1 MMSDAISYIMPAYN
15 CASTV
20 EESLES
26 IVNGNYRDIDEI
38 IIVDDASTDT
48 TSVLLQ
54 EFAGRYPNVRVLSH
68 PFNKGGAAA
77 RNTAVERACNSLI
90 FCLDSDNV
98 LAPGSVEKLRRLL
111 VESDADVASFQELR
125 FFKSVTLEIT
135 HKWLFQP
142 GVITLADC
150 LAGHVVPISS
160 GNYLYS
166 RVSWLR
172 AGGYPE
178 FSGALDAWGFGFR
191 QMATGSKMVVLP
203 DSFYYH
209 RSCHESYWVRE
220 AKKCDTSVKALQIL
234 TPYLE
239 LLQAEDVAYIT
250 GEQGRCVWFEQR
262 KQRPIR
268 LKSGEEGRNGMV
280 VYPPETGF
288 LKKFATRL
296 AAHGKR
302 LLAGQ

>member
-1 MMSDAISYIMPAYN
+1 MSDAISYIIPAYN
-15 CASTV
+15 CASTI

-26 IVNGNYRDIDEI
+26 IINGNCRNSDEI

-48 TSVLLQ
+48 TSALLQ
-54 EFAGRYPNVRVLSH
+54 KLAGRYPNVSVLSH
-68 PFNKGGAAA
+68 PLNKGGAAA
-77 RNTAVERACNSLI
+77 RNTAVERASNPLI

-98 LAPGSVEKLRRLL
+98 LAPGSVEKLKKLL

-125 FFKSVTLEIT
+125 FFTSVTAEIT
-135 HKWLFQP
+135 HKWVFQP

-150 LAGHVVPISS
+150 LAGSVVPISS

-166 RVSWLR
+166 RASWLR

-178 FSGALDAWGFGFR
+178 FAGALDAWGFGFR

-209 RSCHESYWVRE
+209 RHGHESYWVRE
-220 AKKCDTSVKALQIL
+220 AKKGDTSAKALQIL

-239 LLQAEDVAYIT
+239 LLQDEDVAYIT

-262 KQRPIR
+262 KQRPVR
-268 LKSGEEGRNGMV
+268 VKSGDEGRYGMV
-280 VYPPETGF
+280 VNPPESGF
-288 LKKFATRL
+288 LKRIATTL
-296 AAHGKR
+296 AARGKR
-302 LLAGQ
+302 LVTGQ